1 MLTDVK
7 KIVKRHE
14 SDIIILIVVVLVSL
28 LSFALGYIIGEL
40 EEKEPINIE
49 HIQHEQEN
57 F

>member
-14 SDIIILIVVVLVSL
+14 NDIIILIAVILVSL

-49 HIQHEQEN
+49 HIQHEQKN